1 MRHVFLIRN
10 VTLGQ
15 RGHPSAADLLGAFG
29 AAGAAGAVSVQSN
42 GTVVVES
49 TDPSALAEAVE
60 DALEGATGIRREVFA
75 LPLTVIEGIVAE
87 HADGP
92 DTSRLE
98 LTVHAAPVV
107 AANEEAAREAQRRG
121 RCRVLTAGEQEGTAW
136 AIVLNDVERQSN
148 GTPVVERITGGP
160 ATSRS
165 LATLRKV
172 VERFGVGGSTGGAK
186 VR

>member
-10 VTLGQ
+10 VNLGQ
-15 RGHPSAADLLGAFG
+15 RGHPSAADLLGAFA

-49 TDPSALAEAVE
+49 TDSSALAEAVE

-75 LPLTVIEGIVAE
+75 LPLTVIASIVDA
-87 HADGP
+87 HVGRP
-92 DTSRLE
+92 DSSRLE
-98 LTVHAAPVV
+98 LTVHSSPAVLTGGDAA
-107 AANEEAAREAQRRG
+107 EEAQRRG
-121 RCRVLTAGEQEGTAW
+121 RCRVLSAGECEGTAW
-136 AIVLNDVERQSN
+136 ALVLNDVERQSN
-148 GTPVVERITGGP
+148 GTPVIERITGAP

-165 LATLRKV
+165 LATLRRV
-172 VERFGVGGSTGGAK
+172 VERFGDGGSTGGAK

>member
-10 VTLGQ
+10 VNLGQ
-15 RGHPSAADLLGAFG
+15 RGHPSAADLLGAFA

-75 LPLTVIEGIVAE
+75 LPLTVIASIVDAYVDG
-87 HADGP
+87 ADS
-92 DTSRLE
+92 SRLE
-98 LTVHAAPVV
+98 LTVYSAPAVMTGDNAA
-107 AANEEAAREAQRRG
+107 EETQRRG
-121 RCRVLTAGEQEGTAW
+121 RCRVLSAGECEGAAW
-136 AIVLNDVERQSN
+136 ALVLNEVERQSN
-148 GTPVVERITGGP
+148 GTPVVERIMGGP

-165 LATLRKV
+165 LATLRRV
-172 VERFGVGGSTGGAK
+172 AERFGDDASVVSAT
-186 VR
+186 